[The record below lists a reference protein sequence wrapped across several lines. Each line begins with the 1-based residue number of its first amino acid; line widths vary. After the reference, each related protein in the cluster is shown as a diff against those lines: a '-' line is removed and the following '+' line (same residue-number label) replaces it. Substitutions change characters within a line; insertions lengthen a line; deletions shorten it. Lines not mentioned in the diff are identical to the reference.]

1 MYKKKKMSSKRRIVC
16 RRSGIFNVNVSFQII
31 LILQIP
37 FQVPQKIQEIQ
48 K

>member
-16 RRSGIFNVNVSFQII
+16 CRSGIFNFNVSFQII